1 MIDWV
6 NVKIVWHS
14 DVPDTPNVEQ
24 IILEDCERSLWGLD
38 NVSTLIFHTVFLGK
52 DMKNNVVTAWGE
64 LGDEHLHCEFESNPI
79 WTSIK
84 NE

>member
-1 MIDWV
+1 MIDWP

-64 LGDEHLHCEFESNPI
+64 LVDEHLHCEFESNPI
-79 WTSIK
+79 WTSIE